1 MKLHLLAKNLEQQL
15 QEIKENS
22 KSIVQRSNRSIT
34 ICTKL
39 LSKFKKEIVENG
51 FGTTEDE
58 IYFFKHTK
66 QIPLKQLIYFTEI
79 RSFEIQFPKADKN
92 AQQKFIRKKIQ
103 KVNRFFICNLDFT
116 QYVDSEFTHFD
127 KEYYTREFMESYH
140 ISTSKYYFQDPDF
153 FTPRDMLLGK
163 LKAYTCLVAYLDNR
177 LYNIEHPSKLN
188 GYLMGKNE
196 KLNWP
201 FTNTDWVELVY
212 ALHSAGI
219 AKQNK
224 LSIRKV
230 SNIMQEIFDFT
241 PKEIYKTYQEIKN
254 RKNSRTLFLDQLAL
268 SLLSE
273 MDKSEE

>member
-1 MKLHLLAKNLEQQL
+1 MKLHLLAKSLEKQL

-22 KSIVQRSNRSIT
+22 KSIVNQSNHSIMV
-34 ICTKL
+34 CTKL
-39 LSKFKKEIVENG
+39 LSKFKKEIIKNG
-51 FGTTEDE
+51 FNSTEDE
-58 IYFFKHTK
+58 IFFFKYTK
-66 QIPLKQLIYFTEI
+66 QIPLKPLIFFTEI

-92 AQQKFIRKKIQ
+92 AQRKFIRKKIQ

-116 QYVDSEFTHFD
+116 QYVNSKQIHFD
-127 KEYYTREFMESYH
+127 KEYYTREFMDFYH

-163 LKAYTCLVAYLDNR
+163 LNAYNRLVAYLEDR
-177 LYNIEHPSKLN
+177 LYNLEHPSKLN